1 MPIIKVVFHVDEL
14 DKWPILLSNVRN
26 LIKIIDIPTS
36 RIVVLANSKA
46 VSVFDHSTHPD
57 HIDVISELSASG
69 VVFEFCQNSLNSLNI
84 TEDELP
90 DFVTV
95 IPVGV
100 LALITKQADGFA
112 YIKP

>member
-1 MPIIKVVFHVDEL
+1 
-14 DKWPILLSNVRN
+14 
-26 LIKIIDIPTS
+26 
-36 RIVVLANSKA
+36 VLANSKT
-46 VSVFDHSTHPD
+46 VSVFDDSTHPNNFAA
-57 HIDVISELSASG
+57 ISDLSASG
-69 VVFEFCQNSLNSLNI
+69 VAFEFCRNSLNSLNI